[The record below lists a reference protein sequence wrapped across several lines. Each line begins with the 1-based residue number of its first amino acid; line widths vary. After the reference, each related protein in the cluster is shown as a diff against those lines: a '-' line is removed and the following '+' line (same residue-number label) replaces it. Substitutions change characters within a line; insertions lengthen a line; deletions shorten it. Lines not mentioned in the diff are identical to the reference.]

1 MNNAYRKLMEQQK
14 LSEQAKSAFYE
25 KLGTAK
31 PPKKRK
37 VILKTAIIAA
47 CICLLIPISALAAE
61 NIFGISLAEFVARN
75 MTQESAGEGYN
86 TQYTNVY
93 SFPLSDFSPE
103 LQSLTED
110 RSTGYDS
117 WEALEAELGMD
128 LITNS
133 ILSDAETVPY
143 EQYVPEMNPNPDE
156 PVLGSD
162 LRPCTAHYFAKDG
175 QLYLALVSAAYKRD
189 GVRISLSATLTAEH
203 PAFSQEDVAKLHTLE
218 VTYPKADVEQF
229 SQAQYTAES
238 GLTATIMEIDRTAS
252 QSTLYE
258 ATFAANG
265 ASYKIQIDAEPGGND
280 ANAKALLIE
289 ILEGFVF

>member
-1 MNNAYRKLMEQQK
+1 MNNAYRKLMEQQN
-14 LSEQAKSAFYE
+14 LSEQANSDFYE
-25 KLGTAK
+25 KLEAAK
-31 PPKKRK
+31 PPRKKK
-37 VILKTAIIAA
+37 VILKVAAIAA
-47 CICLLIPISALAAE
+47 CICLLIPISALAME
-61 NIFGISLAEFVARN
+61 NIFGFSLVEFIERN
-75 MTQESAGEGYN
+75 ITQRTPGEGYDIN
-86 TQYTNVY
+86 YTNVY
-93 SFPLSDFSPE
+93 SRPIFDFSPE
-103 LQSLTED
+103 LQNLDGD
-110 RSTGYDS
+110 RSVGHDS
-117 WEALEAELGMD
+117 WEEAEVELGID

-162 LRPCTAHYFAKDG
+162 LHHCVARYFAKGG
-175 QLYLALVSAAYKRD
+175 QFYLAYVTAAYLRD
-189 GVRISLSATLTAEH
+189 GLLINVSTTLTAEH

-265 ASYKIQIDAEPGGND
+265 ASYKIQVDAEPGGND
-280 ANAKALLIE
+280 ADAKALLIE

>member
-1 MNNAYRKLMEQQK
+1 MNNAYRKLMEQQN
-14 LSEQAKSAFYE
+14 LSEQANSDFYE
-25 KLGTAK
+25 KLEAAK
-31 PPKKRK
+31 PPRKKK
-37 VILKTAIIAA
+37 VILKAAAIAA
-47 CICLLIPISALAAE
+47 CICLLIPISALAME
-61 NIFGISLAEFVARN
+61 NIFGFSLVEFVERN
-75 MTQESAGEGYN
+75 ITQRTPGEGYGIN
-86 TQYTNVY
+86 YTNVY
-93 SFPLSDFSPE
+93 SLPLSDFSPE

-203 PAFSQEDVAKLHTLE
+203 PAISLEDVDELHWTE

-265 ASYKIQIDAEPGGND
+265 ASYKIQVDAEPGGND
-280 ANAKALLIE
+280 ADVKALLIE